1 MHVVKRSHKLRKVEP
16 RYVLGESARHGNKV
30 KQLAALD
37 EFENYKFNIFILLR
51 LLLIFNFSLAHLDHV
66 DDVWVLQVFE

>member
-1 MHVVKRSHKLRKVEP
+1 MHIVKRSHKLREVEP
-16 RYVLGESARHGNKV
+16 CYVLGESARHGNKV

-37 EFENYKFNIFILLR
+37 KFENYEFNILILLG

-66 DDVWVLQVFE
+66 DDVWVL